1 MKKCTALV
9 VYTASS
15 SKEDKEAVASVLG
28 ALRSRKTAARAVER
42 RKLSSAKFNGAGV
55 CVAVGGDG
63 TFLYAARFIPEGKPV
78 IGVNSDPKRKEGYL
92 LAATA
97 KTFPAILKKFL
108 EGKAAT
114 RELPTLEC
122 AVNGKRL
129 PIFAVNEFY
138 VGALKSYRTSR
149 YEIMSGG
156 RKEVH
161 RSSGIIAATPQG
173 VNAWARS
180 AGMSI
185 HIPQGSFAYVVR
197 EPYENKVFSDYHL
210 KKGILK
216 KGRRLAVI
224 SKMKDGVVVADSLG
238 EEFHLRFNDVVRIGL
253 SGRTVH
259 SVVP

>member
-1 MKKCTALV
+1 METGRALV
-9 VYTASS
+9 LYTASS
-15 SKEDKEAVASVLG
+15 SKKDKEALTSVLA
-28 ALRSRKTAARAVER
+28 ALRSQKMAARAVER
-42 RKLSSAKFNGAGV
+42 RKLSASHFRGAGV

-63 TFLYAARFIPEGKPV
+63 TFLYAAHFIPQGKPV

-97 KTFPAILKKFL
+97 KTFPTVLKKFL
-108 EGKAAT
+108 EGKAGI

-129 PIFAVNEFY
+129 PAFAVNEFY
-138 VGALKSYRTSR
+138 AGALKSYRTSR
-149 YEIMSGG
+149 YEIVLGN

-185 HIPQGSFAYVVR
+185 HIPAGSFAYVVR
-197 EPYENKVFSDYHL
+197 EPYENKVFSDYRL
-210 KKGILK
+210 KKGIIR
-216 KGRRLAVI
+216 KGQRLAII

-238 EEFHLRFNDVVRIGL
+238 EEFPLKFNDVVRVGL
-253 SGRTVH
+253 SGRTVR

>member
-1 MKKCTALV
+1 MGMVSALV
-9 VYTASS
+9 VYTASRS
-15 SKEDKEAVASVLG
+15 RDERKAVSSVLA
-28 ALRSRKTAARAVER
+28 ALKAQGVDARAIER
-42 RKLSSAKFNGAGV
+42 RKLSSPQLKKSDV
-55 CVAVGGDG
+55 LVAVGGDG
-63 TFLYAARFIPEGKPV
+63 TFLFATHFLPEKMPI

-97 KTFPAILKKFL
+97 KAFPTVLKKFL
-108 EGKAAT
+108 EGKAGI

-129 PIFAVNEFY
+129 PAFAVNEFY

-149 YEIMSGG
+149 YEIVLGN

-185 HIPQGSFAYVVR
+185 HIPAGSFAYVVR
-197 EPYENKVFSDYHL
+197 EPYENKVFSDYRL
-210 KKGILK
+210 KKGIIR
-216 KGRRLAVI
+216 KGQRLAII
-224 SKMKDGVVVADSLG
+224 SEMKDGVVVADSLG
-238 EEFHLRFNDVVRIGL
+238 EEFPLRFNDVVRIGL
-253 SGRTVH
+253 SGRTVR